1 MALGELLEGQKSYH
15 LLHDGFG
22 LDLYV
27 RPCFCEEWRI
37 IMRKATPTLHLAKQ
51 GNHCF
56 FLDLNLARDSRILV
70 SRC

>member
-1 MALGELLEGQKSYH
+1 
-15 LLHDGFG
+15 
-22 LDLYV
+22 
-27 RPCFCEEWRI
+27 
-37 IMRKATPTLHLAKQ
+37 MRKATPTLHLAKQ